1 MKYYTLEELKE
12 SIEACL
18 NKGLRDR
25 ENSYIEAIS
34 YCCVIFE
41 SDFEY
46 GETEKNVL
54 PLLIGS
60 KVLENSNRLFIGQ
73 YKMFENASKEIMMKV
88 SQFDLTEEE
97 KLEVIELANVII
109 GKLPKVQVEHDSKAK

>member
-12 SIEACL
+12 SVEACL

-41 SDFEY
+41 RDFEY
-46 GETEKNVL
+46 GETEKNIL

-60 KVLENSNRLFIGQ
+60 KVLENNNRLYIGQ
-73 YKMFENASKEIMMKV
+73 YKMFENASKEVLLKAF
-88 SQFDLTEEE
+88 QFDLTEKE
-97 KLEVIELANVII
+97 KLEALELANALIE
-109 GKLPKVQVEHDSKAK
+109 KLQKIQIEYNSKAR